1 MDYNSLKNSYE
12 IPVLFKG
19 GPIMKKYFVVL
30 LVIGLII
37 AGTHCASWGKKE
49 KGAAIGGAGGA
60 VIGGVIGKAAGST
73 LAGAIIGAAIGG
85 AAGYYIGN
93 YMDKQA
99 AEIERDIEG
108 AKVERLGEGIKI
120 TFDSGILFDVDKAV
134 LKQNSKNEL
143 AELAVILNKYAD
155 TNILIEGHTDST
167 GSEEHNL
174 ALSKRRAESVSN
186 WLAIQKVD
194 PTRFTVMGYG
204 EAQPVAP
211 NETAEGR
218 ALNRRVDVGI
228 MANDKLKKV
237 AKEKTGTA

>member
-1 MDYNSLKNSYE
+1 
-12 IPVLFKG
+12 
-19 GPIMKKYFVVL
+19 MKKYFVIL
-30 LVIGLII
+30 LVVGFII
-37 AGTHCASWGKKE
+37 AGTHCASWGNKE
-49 KGAAIGGAGGA
+49 KGVAIGGASGA
-60 VIGGVIGKAAGST
+60 VLGGVIGKAAGST
-73 LAGAIIGAAIGG
+73 IAGAIIGAAVGG

-108 AKVERLGEGIKI
+108 AKVERIGEGIKI
-120 TFDSGILFDVDKAV
+120 TFDSGILYDVDKAT
-134 LKQNSKNEL
+134 LKQTSKDEL

-167 GSEEHNL
+167 GSEEYNL
-174 ALSKRRAESVSN
+174 SLSKRRSESVSN

-194 PTRFTVMGYG
+194 PTRFTIMGYG
-204 EAQPVAP
+204 MAQPVAP

-237 AKEKTGTA
+237 AKEKTQNP

>member
-1 MDYNSLKNSYE
+1 
-12 IPVLFKG
+12 
-19 GPIMKKYFVVL
+19 MKRYFVIL
-30 LVIGLII
+30 LVVGVVIS
-37 AGTHCASWGKKE
+37 GTHCASWSKKE
-49 KGAAIGGAGGA
+49 KGAAIGGASGA
-60 VIGGVIGKAAGST
+60 VLGGVIGKAAGST
-73 LAGAIIGAAIGG
+73 LAGAIIGAAVGG

-134 LKQNSKNEL
+134 LKQNSKDEL
-143 AELAVILNKYAD
+143 AELALILNKYAD

-174 ALSKRRAESVSN
+174 DLSKRRAESVSN

-204 EAQPVAP
+204 KAQPVAP
-211 NETAEGR
+211 NETVEGR

-237 AKEKTGTA
+237 AKEKTQTP

>member
-1 MDYNSLKNSYE
+1 MR
-12 IPVLFKG
+12 
-19 GPIMKKYFVVL
+19 KYFIFFFVICLVL
-30 LVIGLII
+30 
-37 AGTHCASWGKKE
+37 AGMNCASMSKKE
-49 KGAAIGGAGGA
+49 KGAAIGGASGA
-60 VIGGVIGKAAGST
+60 VLGGVIGKAAGST
-73 LAGAIIGAAIGG
+73 LAGAIIGAAVGG
-85 AAGYYIGN
+85 AAGYWIGS

-108 AKVERLGEGIKI
+108 AKVERIGEGIKI
-120 TFDSGILFDVDKAV
+120 TFDSGILFDVDKAT
-134 LKQNSKNEL
+134 LKQQSKDEL

-167 GSEEHNL
+167 GSEDYNL
-174 ALSKRRAESVSN
+174 SLSKRRAESVSN

-204 EAQPVAP
+204 EAQPMAP

-228 MANDKLKKV
+228 MANEKLKKV
-237 AKEKTGTA
+237 AKEKTQYP